1 MQQRC
6 IFLLGNEIIVE
17 TKAIGF
23 ELKDID
29 TSKRTAII
37 AHAVYNNI
45 DRTGDISCKGMF
57 EKTWRENK
65 NIDFLFNHDVE
76 QVPGHVLRTF
86 EDEEKAY
93 TEVKFGNWT
102 LGNDVLE
109 MADSGVLKGA
119 SFGYIAQKKEYVSIH
134 GKKIR
139 KLKEVYHGETSLLTK
154 TPANALAGIVSLQKS
169 FEEIKALS
177 TSEQQALKNIVA
189 LDLSSLDELV
199 RIAATTD
206 TKSDLYSWV
215 TYAISRRSDLMG
227 DLRSQL
233 KYNSAELKQWS
244 DHAETLEKFCRNSK
258 ASDETIKKLL
268 EEKES
273 IEQLLTEYNTANTQ
287 NEPVASVESKEL
299 LDALT
304 QFNKSLRA

>member
-1 MQQRC
+1 V
-6 IFLLGNEIIVE
+6 EI
-17 TKAIGF
+17 KAIGL
-23 ELKDID
+23 ELKDVN

-65 NIDFLFNHDVE
+65 NIDFLFNHEAE
-76 QVPGHVLRTF
+76 QVVGNVLKTF

-109 MADSGVLKGA
+109 MADSNVLKGA
-119 SFGYIAQKKEYVSIH
+119 SFGYIAEKKEYVNIK
-134 GKKIR
+134 GRKIR

-154 TPANALAGIVSLQKS
+154 TPANALAGIISLQKS
-169 FEEIKALS
+169 FAEIKSLS
-177 TSEQQALKNIVA
+177 ISEQQALKNIVTADQSA
-189 LDLSSLDELV
+189 LEELI
-199 RIAATTD
+199 RIASSTD

-215 TYAISRRSDLMG
+215 SYALSRRADLMG
-227 DLRSQL
+227 DIRSQL
-233 KYNSAELKQWS
+233 KYNSAELKELT
-244 DHAETLEKFCRNSK
+244 DHVKTLDKFCRNTK
-258 ASDETIKKLL
+258 ASDDTIKKLL

-273 IEQLLTEYNTANTQ
+273 IEQFLSEYNTANTQ
-287 NEPVASVESKEL
+287 KNAFEPSASIGGKEL
-299 LDALT
+299 LTALK
-304 QFNKSLRA
+304 QFNQGLKN